1 MFYADQH
8 MHSSVSFD
16 SHTTRIDMAEAA
28 VNAGAMIVNPR
39 EATREDVVEILKA
52 AW

>member
-1 MFYADQH
+1 MRLRDTKAQETDFAR
-8 MHSSVSFD
+8 V
-16 SHTTRIDMAEAA
+16 AEAA
-28 VNAGAMIVNPR
+28 VNDGAMIVNPR

>member
-16 SHTTRIDMAEAA
+16 SHTARVDMAEAA
-28 VNAGAMIVNPR
+28 DRVQAGQAPKK
-39 EATREDVVEILKA
+39 ILQDRL
-52 AW
+52 